1 MSTQRK
7 APAPKGLMLRERAP
21 GVAMGDTTPAATP
34 VPPTVPDTVPE
45 MSL

>member
-7 APAPKGLMLRERAP
+7 VPTPKGLMLRGRAP
-21 GVAMGDTTPAATP
+21 GVAMGEALAATAA
-34 VPPTVPDTVPE
+34 PPTVPDTVPE